1 LIQRRKIKRLKKLKY
16 LIRKVNIFLII
27 FIFITFYKTAILN
40 PTTNLTAQDSRE
52 FEVKDINDEEEKK
65 KIVSLY
71 SIN

>member
-27 FIFITFYKTAILN
+27 FIFIIFYKTAILN